1 MSRGYHQ
8 LVTAAVDTVQRV
20 NNLVKGVGL
29 VGKDLLNPITGN
41 RNIANDKPGIQE
53 SKNLGLVIHQEH
65 NTVRGNRDIFIGLPK
80 ELDILVSHRGGITS
94 DRGQFVI
101 TEDVVMVGGV
111 AHDQGRTKVPRR
123 LLNGGDDRIFREM
136 VF

>member
-1 MSRGYHQ
+1 M
-8 LVTAAVDTVQRV
+8 TAAVDTVQRV

-29 VGKDLLNPITGN
+29 VGEDLPNPITGN
-41 RNIANDKPGIQE
+41 RNIANDKPGIQQ
-53 SKNLGLVIHQEH
+53 SKDLGLVIHQEH
-65 NTVRGNRDIFIGLPK
+65 DTVRSNRDIFIGLPK
-80 ELDILVSHRGGITS
+80 ELDIFVSYRGGIAS

-111 AHDQGRTKVPRR
+111 AHDQGCTEIPRR
-123 LLNGGDDRIFREM
+123 LLNGGDDRIRREM